1 MDDWSS
7 VHDRVSK
14 MVGSVM
20 GHCMVGNWMGNSM
33 MGNGVG
39 HGMVGNSMVGN
50 WMGHCMVCNGVGHC
64 MGDRVSQEANTMV
77 SWRMVDRWQVVDSG
91 SHSMVG
97 SVVNCWCGVVNC
109 WCSVVHKWCSVVH
122 NRSSM
127 VHHWSSM
134 VHNWGSMV
142 HKWCSVM
149 HNRGSMVNRWGSV
162 NRSLIIDC
170 LSSVSHFLDHPI
182 STIVVSHSLHS
193 SIGQCDGV
201 RAGGGVAISGLL
213 LLEVC
218 PAVVVIDP
226 VLVGIGRGLTQVLV
240 GSWGSLVLRSWGSQT
255 TADKGQQQGNLGGR
269 GFWRSQWERFRGNN
283 KMEKCERKGLNYFK
297 GKGNDDWVVDNK
309 MSDGSFFVVVADL
322 LDLLRRSPSWW
333 HHTQTWTSAGAKRDP
348 LIRARLPFP
357 RLSCQ
362 ALPFHR

>member
-1 MDDWSS
+1 VDDWSS

-39 HGMVGNSMVGN
+39 HGMVGHGMVGHSMVGHGMVGHGMVGGNSMVGN
-50 WMGHCMVCNGVGHC
+50 WMGHC

-97 SVVNCWCGVVNC
+97 SVVNCWCGVV
-109 WCSVVHKWCSVVH
+109 HKWCGVVNHWGSMVH
-122 NRSSM
+122 NRG
-127 VHHWSSM
+127 SM

-142 HKWCSVM
+142 HKWCCVV
-149 HNRGSMVNRWGSV
+149 HNRGSMVHNRGSV

-213 LLEVC
+213 LLEVG
-218 PAVVVIDP
+218 PAVVVVDP
-226 VLVGIGRGLTQVLV
+226 VLVGICRRLAQVLV
-240 GSWGSLVLRSWGSQT
+240 GSWGSLVLRGSQT

-269 GFWRSQWERFRGNN
+269 GFWRSQAV
-283 KMEKCERKGLNYFK
+283 
-297 GKGNDDWVVDNK
+297 GKV
-309 MSDGSFFVVVADL
+309 
-322 LDLLRRSPSWW
+322 
-333 HHTQTWTSAGAKRDP
+333 
-348 LIRARLPFP
+348 
-357 RLSCQ
+357 
-362 ALPFHR
+362 

>member
-1 MDDWSS
+1 
-7 VHDRVSK
+7 
-14 MVGSVM
+14 
-20 GHCMVGNWMGNSM
+20 MVGNWM
-33 MGNGVG
+33 
-39 HGMVGNSMVGN
+39 GNSMVGN

-64 MGDRVSQEANTMV
+64 MVCNGVSHCMGDRISQEANTMV

-91 SHSMVG
+91 
-97 SVVNCWCGVVNC
+97 VNCWCGVVHNRG
-109 WCSVVHKWCSVVH
+109 SMVHKWCS
-122 NRSSM
+122 M
-127 VHHWSSM
+127 VNHWGSM
-134 VHNWGSMV
+134 VHNRGSMVHNRGSMV
-142 HKWCSVM
+142 HKWCSV
-149 HNRGSMVNRWGSV
+149 VNHWGSV

-213 LLEVC
+213 LLEVG
-218 PAVVVIDP
+218 PAVVVVDP
-226 VLVGIGRGLTQVLV
+226 ILVGICRRLAQVLV

-297 GKGNDDWVVDNK
+297 GKGINDWLVDNK

-333 HHTQTWTSAGAKRDP
+333 Y
-348 LIRARLPFP
+348 
-357 RLSCQ
+357 
-362 ALPFHR
+362 

>member
-1 MDDWSS
+1 VDDWSS
-7 VHDRVSK
+7 VHDRVSQ

-77 SWRMVDRWQVVDSG
+77 GWCMMDRGQVVDSR

-97 SVVNCWCGVVNC
+97 SVVNCW
-109 WCSVVHKWCSVVH
+109 SSMMH
-122 NRSSM
+122 NRS
-127 VHHWSSM
+127 
-134 VHNWGSMV
+134 SMV

-149 HNRGSMVNRWGSV
+149 HNRGSMVHDWGSMV
-162 NRSLIIDC
+162 DHWGSMVHNWSSMVHNRGSMVDHRGSMVHNWCSMMHSRSSITRSLIIDC

-226 VLVGIGRGLTQVLV
+226 ILVGICRGLTQVLV

-255 TADKGQQQGNLGGR
+255 TADKGQQQGHLHR
-269 GFWRSQWERFRGNN
+269 G
-283 KMEKCERKGLNYFK
+283 
-297 GKGNDDWVVDNK
+297 
-309 MSDGSFFVVVADL
+309 
-322 LDLLRRSPSWW
+322 
-333 HHTQTWTSAGAKRDP
+333 TT
-348 LIRARLPFP
+348 
-357 RLSCQ
+357 
-362 ALPFHR
+362 HRHGPE

>member
-1 MDDWSS
+1 
-7 VHDRVSK
+7 
-14 MVGSVM
+14 
-20 GHCMVGNWMGNSM
+20 
-33 MGNGVG
+33 
-39 HGMVGNSMVGN
+39 
-50 WMGHCMVCNGVGHC
+50 
-64 MGDRVSQEANTMV
+64 
-77 SWRMVDRWQVVDSG
+77 MVDRWQVVDSG

-109 WCSVVHKWCSVVH
+109 WCSVVHKW
-122 NRSSM
+122 SSM
-127 VHHWSSM
+127 VHKWCSVM
-134 VHNWGSMV
+134 

-213 LLEVC
+213 LLEVG
-218 PAVVVIDP
+218 PAVVVVDP
-226 VLVGIGRGLTQVLV
+226 VLVGICRRLAQVLV

-255 TADKGQQQGNLGGR
+255 TADKGQQQGNLRGR

-297 GKGNDDWVVDNK
+297 GKGIDDWLVDNK
-309 MSDGSFFVVVADL
+309 MSDSSFFVVVADL

-333 HHTQTWTSAGAKRDP
+333 H
-348 LIRARLPFP
+348 
-357 RLSCQ
+357 
-362 ALPFHR
+362 